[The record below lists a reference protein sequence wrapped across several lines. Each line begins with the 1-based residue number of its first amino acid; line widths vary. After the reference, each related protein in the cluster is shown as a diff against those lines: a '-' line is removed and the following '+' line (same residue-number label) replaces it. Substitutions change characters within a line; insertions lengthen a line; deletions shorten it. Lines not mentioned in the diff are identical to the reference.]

1 MQKEIIGIIGGTGME
16 GALADRMTDIKYY
29 TVSTPYGRPSDRIM
43 VGKSGSRRVAF
54 INRHG
59 PGHKFG
65 PSDIPYAANI
75 YAMKKLGVHTI
86 IATAAVGSL
95 RQAIRPGD
103 LVLVSQFIDRTS
115 KRQNSFFAG
124 IAAVHCEMAEPV
136 CRRLSSVIVAAG
148 GNLRIHDRATYVC
161 IEGPAFS
168 TRAESL
174 MHRKWGADLVGMT
187 AMPEAKLAREAQ
199 ICYTLVAMVSDYDC
213 WRSQCRADPPKG
225 PLRGRSEASEVS
237 PSAEPTADKHAL
249 LREIIGNMKRAS
261 ENCLTLIDSALKS
274 KNGLVCEE
282 CGCRKS
288 LELAVLTDKKMIT
301 AAERRK
307 TAILFE

>member
-1 MQKEIIGIIGGTGME
+1 MAQEMIGIIGGTGLE
-16 GALADRMTDIKYY
+16 GALADRMKDIKYY
-29 TVSTPYGRPSDRIM
+29 NVATPYGRPSDRIM
-43 VGKSGSRRVAF
+43 VGRIGKRRVAF

-75 YAMKKLGVHTI
+75 YAIKKLGVRTV

-124 IAAVHCEMAEPV
+124 IAAVHCEMSRPV
-136 CRRLSSVIVAAG
+136 CERLSGVIIAAG
-148 GNLRIHDRATYVC
+148 GKLRIHNKATYVC
-161 IEGPAFS
+161 IEGPTFS

-213 WRSQCRADPPKG
+213 WRPQRK
-225 PLRGRSEASEVS
+225 
-237 PSAEPTADKHAL
+237 ADKQAL
-249 LREIIGNMKRAS
+249 MREIIGNMKRAS
-261 ENCLTLIDSALKS
+261 DNCLMLIDRALKS
-274 KNGLVCEE
+274 KNGLVCENCE
-282 CGCRKS
+282 CRKS
-288 LELAVLTDKKMIT
+288 LGLAVLTDKSKIT
-301 AAERRK
+301 AVERRK
-307 TAILFE
+307 TAVLFE

>member
-1 MQKEIIGIIGGTGME
+1 MAQETIGIIGGTGME

-29 TVSTPYGRPSDRIM
+29 SVSTPCGRPSDRIM
-43 VGKSGSRRVAF
+43 VGSSGSRKLAF

-59 PGHKFG
+59 PGHKIG
-65 PSDIPYAANI
+65 PGDIPYAANI
-75 YAMKKLGVHTI
+75 YAMKKLGVRTI

-103 LVLVSQFIDRTS
+103 LVLVSQFIDKTS
-115 KRQNSFFAG
+115 KRQNSFFDN

-136 CRRLSSVIVAAG
+136 CERLSGTIIRAG
-148 GNLRIHDRATYVC
+148 GKLRTHGKATYVC

-199 ICYTLVAMVSDYDC
+199 MCYTLIAMVSDYDC
-213 WRSQCRADPPKG
+213 WRPQRK
-225 PLRGRSEASEVS
+225 
-237 PSAEPTADKHAL
+237 TDKQAL
-249 LREIIGNMKRAS
+249 MREIIGNMKRAS
-261 ENCLTLIDSALKS
+261 DNCLTLIDKTLQN
-274 KNGLVCEE
+274 KNGLVCED
-282 CGCRKS
+282 CQCRKS
-288 LELAVLTDKKMIT
+288 LGLAILTDKSKIT
-301 AAERRK
+301 AAERKK
-307 TAILFE
+307 TAVLFE

>member
-1 MQKEIIGIIGGTGME
+1 MAQEMIGIIGGTGME
-16 GALADRMTDIKYY
+16 GALADRMKDIKYY
-29 TVSTPYGRPSDRIM
+29 NVTTPYGRLSDRIM
-43 VGKSGSRRVAF
+43 VGSIGKRQVAF

-59 PGHKFG
+59 PGHKLS

-75 YAMKKLGVHTI
+75 YAMKKIGVRTV

-103 LVLVSQFIDRTS
+103 LVLVSQFIDRTT

-124 IAAVHCEMAEPV
+124 ISAVHCEMSEPV
-136 CRRLSSVIVAAG
+136 CNRLSGAIFAEA
-148 GNLRIHDRATYVC
+148 GNLRVHGKATYVC

-174 MHRKWGADLVGMT
+174 MHQKWGADLVGMT

-199 ICYTLVAMVSDYDC
+199 ICYTLAALVSDYDC
-213 WRSQCRADPPKG
+213 WRPQRRADKQ
-225 PLRGRSEASEVS
+225 
-237 PSAEPTADKHAL
+237 AL
-249 LREIIGNMKRAS
+249 MREIIGNMKRAS
-261 ENCLTLIDSALKS
+261 RNSLALLDRTLTG
-274 KNGLVCEE
+274 KNELVCED

-301 AAERRK
+301 PAERRK
-307 TAILFE
+307 TAVLFE

>member
-1 MQKEIIGIIGGTGME
+1 MQKEMIGIIGGTGME
-16 GALADRMTDIKYY
+16 GALADRMEGIKHYN
-29 TVSTPYGRPSDRIM
+29 VKTPYGRPSDRIM
-43 VGKSGSRRVAF
+43 VGRFGKRRAAF

-65 PSDIPYAANI
+65 PGEIPYAANI
-75 YAMKKLGVHTI
+75 YAMKKLGVRTV

-115 KRQNSFFAG
+115 KRQSSFFAG

-136 CRRLSSVIVAAG
+136 CERLSKAIFAEAG
-148 GNLRIHDRATYVC
+148 KLRIHNKSTYVC
-161 IEGPAFS
+161 IEGPGFS

-174 MHRKWGADLVGMT
+174 MYRKWGADLVGMT
-187 AMPEAKLAREAQ
+187 AIPEAKLAREAQ
-199 ICYTLVAMVSDYDC
+199 ICYTLAAMVSDYDC
-213 WRSQCRADPPKG
+213 WRPQRK
-225 PLRGRSEASEVS
+225 
-237 PSAEPTADKHAL
+237 TDKQAL
-249 LREIIGNMKRAS
+249 MREIIGNMKRAS
-261 ENCLTLIDSALKS
+261 VNCLTLIDRVLKG
-274 KNGLVCEE
+274 KKELACEV

-301 AAERRK
+301 SAEKRK

>member
-1 MQKEIIGIIGGTGME
+1 MQKEIIGIIGGTGLE
-16 GALADRMTDIKYY
+16 GALSDRMGNIKYY
-29 TVSTPYGRPSDRIM
+29 NVTTPYGRPSDRIM
-43 VGKSGSRRVAF
+43 VGRIGKRKAAF

-59 PGHKFG
+59 PGHKLCPG
-65 PSDIPYAANI
+65 DIPYAANI
-75 YAMKKLGVHTI
+75 YAMKKLGVRTL

-115 KRQNSFFAG
+115 KRQNSFFVDL
-124 IAAVHCEMAEPV
+124 AAVHCEMSEPV
-136 CRRLSSVIVAAG
+136 CRRLSGAIFAEA
-148 GNLRIHDRATYVC
+148 GNLRIHSKATYVC

-199 ICYTLVAMVSDYDC
+199 ICYTLAAMVSDYDC
-213 WRSQCRADPPKG
+213 WRPQRRADKQ
-225 PLRGRSEASEVS
+225 
-237 PSAEPTADKHAL
+237 AL

-261 ENCLTLIDSALKS
+261 ENCLTLIDRILKG
-274 KNGLVCEE
+274 KNELACED

-288 LELAVLTDKKMIT
+288 LELAVLTDKKMVT
-301 AAERRK
+301 SAERRK
-307 TAILFE
+307 TDVLFE

>member
-1 MQKEIIGIIGGTGME
+1 MQKEVIGIIGGTGME
-16 GALADRMTDIKYY
+16 GALADRMEGIKYY
-29 TVSTPYGRPSDRIM
+29 NVSSPYGRPSDRIM
-43 VGKSGSRRVAF
+43 VGRIGKRRTAF
-54 INRHG
+54 LNRHG

-65 PSDIPYAANI
+65 PGDIPYTANI
-75 YAMKKLGVHTI
+75 YAMKKIGVHTI

-115 KRQNSFFAG
+115 QRQNSFFAG
-124 IAAVHCEMAEPV
+124 IAAVHCEMARPV
-136 CRRLSSVIVAAG
+136 CERLSRAIFAEAG
-148 GNLRIHDRATYVC
+148 KLRIHNKATYVC

-187 AMPEAKLAREAQ
+187 AIPEAKLAREAQ
-199 ICYTLVAMVSDYDC
+199 MCYTLVAMVSDYDC
-213 WRSQCRADPPKG
+213 WRPQRRADKQ
-225 PLRGRSEASEVS
+225 
-237 PSAEPTADKHAL
+237 AL

-261 ENCLTLIDSALKS
+261 DNCLMLIDRILSI
-274 KNGLVCEE
+274 KNGLVCED

-288 LELAVLTDKKMIT
+288 LELAVWTDKEKIK
-301 AAERRK
+301 ASERRK

>member
-1 MQKEIIGIIGGTGME
+1 MQTEMIGIIGGTGME
-16 GALADRMTDIKYY
+16 GALADRMEGIKHYNV
-29 TVSTPYGRPSDRIM
+29 TTPYGRPSDRIM
-43 VGKSGSRRVAF
+43 VGRFGKRQAAF

-65 PSDIPYAANI
+65 PSEIPYAANI
-75 YAMKKLGVHTI
+75 YAMKKLGVRTV

-95 RQAIRPGD
+95 RQAIRSGD

-124 IAAVHCEMAEPV
+124 IAAVHCEMSKPV
-136 CRRLSSVIVAAG
+136 CERLSEIIVAEAG
-148 GNLRIHDRATYVC
+148 KLRIHNKATYVS
-161 IEGPAFS
+161 IEGPTFS

-174 MHRKWGADLVGMT
+174 MYRKWGADLVGMT
-187 AMPEAKLAREAQ
+187 AIPEAKLAREAQ

-213 WRSQCRADPPKG
+213 WRPQ
-225 PLRGRSEASEVS
+225 RG
-237 PSAEPTADKHAL
+237 ADKQAL
-249 LREIIGNMKRAS
+249 LQEIIGNMKRAS
-261 ENCLTLIDSALKS
+261 VNCLMLIDRVLRG
-274 KNGLVCEE
+274 KNELVCED

-307 TAILFE
+307 TAVLFE